1 MCIFLGCRNFPSPCH
16 ILAYVLRTPYGPSE
30 VFRWANLTVSSMLSQ
45 DRHWRS
51 GTFPCV
57 PHYPVKFLAIGV
69 LWLCH
74 FLAVTLGCS
83 CIPCLCDCLWNELR
97 VIASCWPN
105 TSILCKERVE
115 TECSS
120 MLSTAEGIITV
131 LPLFLPE
138 VARCWESSA
147 MVALRWSTEVAY

>member
-1 MCIFLGCRNFPSPCH
+1 MCIFLGSRNCPSPCH

-30 VFRWANLTVSSMLSQ
+30 GFRWANLTVSSMLSQ
-45 DRHWRS
+45 DRHRRS

-105 TSILCKERVE
+105 TSIFCKEHVE